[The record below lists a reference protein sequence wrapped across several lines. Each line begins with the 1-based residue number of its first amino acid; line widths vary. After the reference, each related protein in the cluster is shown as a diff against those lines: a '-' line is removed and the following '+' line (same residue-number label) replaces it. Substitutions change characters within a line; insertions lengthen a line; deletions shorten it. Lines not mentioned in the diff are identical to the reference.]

1 MQPHTPHLFS
11 PKFCLLEVFRLVKIT
26 TIADALKCAAKI
38 KAGKACSA
46 TEMKATITL
55 LDTALKTSRRSLRAA
70 KQQLSRSDNMVT
82 RLMAK
87 IGL

>member
-1 MQPHTPHLFS
+1 M
-11 PKFCLLEVFRLVKIT
+11 KVT

-38 KAGKACSA
+38 NSGKACSA
-46 TEMKATITL
+46 AEMRATIKL
-55 LDTALKTSRRSLRAA
+55 LDTALKTARRTARTT
-70 KQQLSRSDNMVT
+70 KQALARSDNMVT

>member
-1 MQPHTPHLFS
+1 M
-11 PKFCLLEVFRLVKIT
+11 VKIT

-46 TEMKATITL
+46 AEMRATITL
-55 LDTALKTSRRSLRAA
+55 LDTALKTARRTARTT
-70 KQQLSRSDNMVT
+70 KQALARSDNMVT

>member
-1 MQPHTPHLFS
+1 MA
-11 PKFCLLEVFRLVKIT
+11 KIT
-26 TIADALKCAAKI
+26 TIADALKCAAKV

-46 TEMKATITL
+46 SEMRSTITL
-55 LDTALKTSRRSLRAA
+55 MSTALSTSRRSLRAA
-70 KQQLSRSDNMVT
+70 KDSLARSDGMVT

>member
-1 MQPHTPHLFS
+1 MID
-11 PKFCLLEVFRLVKIT
+11 LVKIT
-26 TIADALKCAAKI
+26 TIADALKCASKI
-38 KAGKACSA
+38 NAGKACSA
-46 TEMKATITL
+46 SEMRATIKL

-70 KQQLSRSDNMVT
+70 KQQLTRSDNMVT

>member
-1 MQPHTPHLFS
+1 M
-11 PKFCLLEVFRLVKIT
+11 VKIT
-26 TIADALKCAAKI
+26 TIADALKCASKV

-46 TEMKATITL
+46 SEMRATIKL
-55 LDTALKTSRRSLRAA
+55 LDTALKTARRTARTT
-70 KQQLSRSDNMVT
+70 KQALARSDNMVT

>member
-1 MQPHTPHLFS
+1 MA
-11 PKFCLLEVFRLVKIT
+11 KIT

-46 TEMKATITL
+46 AEMRATISL
-55 LDTALKTSRRSLRAA
+55 LSTALSTSRRTLRAA
-70 KQQLSRSDNMVT
+70 KDNLARSDNMVT
-82 RLMAK
+82 RLMSK

>member
-1 MQPHTPHLFS
+1 MRQSTPRSFN
-11 PKFCLLEVFRLVKIT
+11 PNYCLLEVLFMVKIT

-46 TEMKATITL
+46 SEMKATITL

-70 KQQLSRSDNMVT
+70 RQQLTRSDNMVT

>member
-1 MQPHTPHLFS
+1 MA
-11 PKFCLLEVFRLVKIT
+11 KIT

-46 TEMKATITL
+46 SEMRATITL
-55 LDTALKTSRRSLRAA
+55 LSTALATSRRTLRAA
-70 KQQLSRSDNMVT
+70 KDNLARSDNMVT
-82 RLMAK
+82 RLMSK